1 MPLHSLRPGNPHA
14 KSTLSRL
21 STTENSISIPA
32 EFRQSRSL
40 FPISR
45 LPPAEAYLTES
56 LPDRSD
62 RVRDIEVGI
71 RRPWPPDGPPSNPR
85 SGH

>member
-1 MPLHSLRPGNPHA
+1 
-14 KSTLSRL
+14 STLSRL

-56 LPDRSD
+56 LDGVRPSIASGCTIRYY
-62 RVRDIEVGI
+62 RVRG
-71 RRPWPPDGPPSNPR
+71 
-85 SGH
+85 